1 MTIACLGWGSLI
13 WNPGDLPMRGVWREA
28 GPAMPIEFVPKSD
41 NGRITLVISAKA
53 APVTVL
59 WAELAVSSLDE
70 AREVLARRE
79 GISSKNAVRL
89 VATSRSSSLQQV
101 AAWAKEKDLT
111 GVVWTALGPRFPGVT
126 DQPSNEQII
135 AYLQG
140 LASPTKELAEE
151 YIRKAPRQIHT
162 ANRERI
168 EQSLGWTPLELAT
181 AS

>member
-13 WNPGDLPMRGVWREA
+13 WNPGDLPVRGVWRED
-28 GPAMPIEFVPKSD
+28 GPAMPIEFVRKSD

-79 GISSKNAVRL
+79 GISSKNAARL

-101 AAWAKEKDLT
+101 DAWAKEKNLM
-111 GVVWTALGPRFPGVT
+111 GVVWTALGPRFPGTT
-126 DQPSNEQII
+126 DEPSSEQVV

-140 LASPTKELAEE
+140 LASPAKELAEE
-151 YIRKAPRQIHT
+151 YIRKAPRQIRT
-162 ANRERI
+162 AYRERI

-181 AS
+181 PS